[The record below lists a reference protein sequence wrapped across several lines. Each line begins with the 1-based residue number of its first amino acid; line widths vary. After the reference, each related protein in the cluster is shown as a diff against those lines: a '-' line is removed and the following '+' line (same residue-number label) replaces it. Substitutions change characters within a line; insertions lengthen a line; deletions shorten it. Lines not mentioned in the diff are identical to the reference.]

1 MEYAISTTNDFTNE
15 HVKETSAQNADAI
28 IPEVPQTDTNEHV
41 KETSA
46 QNADAIITEVPQ
58 TNTNEHVNEVL
69 FLIGDIYL
77 FVHFHRCRPGKGK
90 I

>member
-1 MEYAISTTNDFTNE
+1 LKHSTYF
-15 HVKETSAQNADAI
+15 

-58 TNTNEHVNEVL
+58 TNTNEHVNEVSAHIA
-69 FLIGDIYL
+69 IGDIYL